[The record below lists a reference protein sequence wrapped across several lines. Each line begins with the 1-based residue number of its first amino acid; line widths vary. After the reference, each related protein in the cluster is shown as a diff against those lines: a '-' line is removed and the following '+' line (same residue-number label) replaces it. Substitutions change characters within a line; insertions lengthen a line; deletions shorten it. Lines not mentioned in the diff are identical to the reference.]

1 MGTNHIDK
9 FVKRKI
15 FVIAIFI
22 IFIFFSIHTDIY
34 IYIYIYIYFVFHEFI
49 DMIGAY
55 VYILG

>member
-15 FVIAIFI
+15 FVIAIFS
-22 IFIFFSIHTDIY
+22 IFVFFSIHTD
-34 IYIYIYIYFVFHEFI
+34 IYIYIYFVFHEFI